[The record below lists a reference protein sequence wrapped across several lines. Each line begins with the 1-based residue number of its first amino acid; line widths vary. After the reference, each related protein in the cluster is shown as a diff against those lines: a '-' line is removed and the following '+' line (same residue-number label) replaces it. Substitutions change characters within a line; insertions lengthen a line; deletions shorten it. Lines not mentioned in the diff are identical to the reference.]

1 MVKYRHQVELFWG
14 RRVSRL
20 LQIAQQL
27 YARKNQ
33 GCSEFHEALF
43 GAEGGARCFI
53 TDTRGCLCFS
63 FIKSQG
69 KEGLVIYRP
78 TTWWQ
83 LDCLRWLVRAASTKI
98 FIYPQI
104 NQPSPGASTRRR
116 VPHWEQQGPPEG
128 SHWSLR
134 LSIQPGPDS
143 RLGPSGCK
151 ENANYPYS
159 QGPWEEKVNP
169 YVKYEGK
176 IGEVDQAEWLL
187 ETIILPGRM

>member
-83 LDCLRWLVRAASTKI
+83 LDCLRWLGSSGLPPPKYLFTLKSTSQAQGL
-98 FIYPQI
+98 P
-104 NQPSPGASTRRR
+104 PGEESHTENSKGPRR
-116 VPHWEQQGPPEG
+116 VPTGHWDWASSQDRTQGWDLVVAKKMPTTPT
-128 SHWSLR
+128 LR
-134 LSIQPGPDS
+134 GPGK
-143 RLGPSGCK
+143 R
-151 ENANYPYS
+151 
-159 QGPWEEKVNP
+159 
-169 YVKYEGK
+169 
-176 IGEVDQAEWLL
+176 
-187 ETIILPGRM
+187 R